1 MEAEGNDRWKQTA
14 LILGGVIGALLG
26 VGMAYMLIRQAEED
40 ENRRQFGTGE
50 GVRLGFILADLF
62 RQVARLGEGPD

>member
-1 MEAEGNDRWKQTA
+1 MEAENNGSWKQSA

-26 VGMAYMLIRQAEED
+26 VGMAYMLVRQAEEN
-40 ENRRQFGTGE
+40 ENRMQFGTGE
-50 GVRLGFILADLF
+50 GVRLGIILADLF